1 MDKKEAIKIAQE
13 HKALVENNMPPKAL
27 YLYGPYSKGN
37 QREDS
42 DIDIAVIVE
51 RPAEEYFADT
61 PLPWRLRRKGS
72 NLREPILL
80 TEDMENPLYRDIRK
94 TGILI

>member
-1 MDKKEAIKIAQE
+1 M
-13 HKALVENNMPPKAL
+13 VENNMPPKAL
-27 YLYGPYSKGN
+27 YLYGSYCKGN

-51 RPAEEYFADT
+51 RLAKDYFADT
-61 PLPWRLRRKGS
+61 PLPWRLRRKVS
-72 NLREPILL
+72 DFRKPILL

>member
-1 MDKKEAIKIAQE
+1 MDKEEAIKIAQE
-13 HKALVENNMPPKAL
+13 YKALVEKNMPLKAL
-27 YLYGPYSKGN
+27 CLYGSYSKGN
-37 QREDS
+37 QREYS

-61 PLPWRLRRKGS
+61 PLPWRLRRKVN

-80 TEDMENPLYRDIRK
+80 TEDMENPLYRDIRN